1 MDRIEYAAI
10 ALSGDLKVEQ
20 MQILCEEG
28 YSSTSLM
35 ISEAPLNP
43 VTLKRIRRTFVE
55 TVKVLSSHTAF
66 LIYKDE
72 EYPDNLRN
80 LHDPPPVIF
89 YHGDKEML
97 KNESTLAVV
106 GSRKADGY
114 GLRVARD
121 FSRSLSDSGV
131 AIVSG
136 LAVGIDAQAH
146 EGALEAGGVTI
157 GVQGTGIDVAYPA
170 SNRTLIDKVRAGGCI
185 VSEFLPG
192 TPPLKQ
198 NFPRRNRIIAGLSK
212 AVFVVQAGL
221 RSGSLI
227 TARLALENGRD
238 VFALPGDIYRE
249 NSKGTNW
256 LLKNGAKL
264 ITEYEDILEEFPWLA
279 REERRE
285 SENRKIDSPVYRCLG
300 NGPMTFG
307 EILLASG
314 KSSNELMVELT
325 QLQLEGHVYEENGRW
340 SRSCNL

>member
-10 ALSGDLKVEQ
+10 ALSGDLTVEQ
-20 MQILCEEG
+20 MRILCEEG
-28 YSSTSLM
+28 YSSTSIM
-35 ISEAPLNP
+35 FSEAPLNP
-43 VTLKRIRRTFVE
+43 VALKRIRRTFAE
-55 TVKVLSSHTAF
+55 TVKVLSSHATF
-66 LIYKDE
+66 LVYKDE

-80 LHDPPPVIF
+80 LYDPPPVIF

-97 KNESTLAVV
+97 KNESMLAVV

-121 FSRSLSDSGV
+121 FSRSLSASKV

-157 GVQGTGIDVAYPA
+157 GVQGTGIDIAYPA
-170 SNRTLIDKVRAGGCI
+170 SNRTLIDKVRTSGCI

-249 NSKGTNW
+249 NSRGTNW

-314 KSSNELMVELT
+314 KSSNELMMELT

-340 SRSCNL
+340 NRSCNL